1 MQHKCCIVE
10 SNWHAQPFSYTMFH
24 SEKVHV
30 LVSCGLKHVSMLLC
44 VGIGDPYTLRSGQ
57 SEHYAIYHDL
67 SFATS

>member
-1 MQHKCCIVE
+1 
-10 SNWHAQPFSYTMFH
+10 MFH